1 MFYAVSFGI
10 ISKMLS
16 NTISI
21 YQSWPLFGTL
31 GHLRSEIPKS
41 PKTFDKAPKTS
52 EMIAIFSPCPNRA
65 GYFHNTRL
73 SNDFD

>member
-1 MFYAVSFGI
+1 MQIG
-10 ISKMLS
+10 
-16 NTISI
+16 
-21 YQSWPLFGTL
+21 
-31 GHLRSEIPKS
+31 
-41 PKTFDKAPKTS
+41 KTS